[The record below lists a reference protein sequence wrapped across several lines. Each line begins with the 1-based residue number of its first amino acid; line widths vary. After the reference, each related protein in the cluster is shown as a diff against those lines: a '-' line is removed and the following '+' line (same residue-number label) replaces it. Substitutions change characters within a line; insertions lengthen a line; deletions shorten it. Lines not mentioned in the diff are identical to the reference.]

1 MFKNSIQLY
10 SVAVC
15 FIATIVMM
23 ITTGLM
29 LGYVTN
35 LTLTEYKHK
44 RHLNNFAT
52 NEKYVSYKQSANEQ
66 NENWQTLGSEII
78 ENKRLADR
86 KDYIETEKSDAT
98 SSLITCSSWLLT
110 GFLFFIIHW
119 RLYKHSSKND

>member
-1 MFKNSIQLY
+1 MFKNSIQFY
-10 SVAVC
+10 SIAVC